1 MRATSSASTR
11 RTAAAMAAMNGW
23 QRAWRPM
30 VDAVGTE
37 FGDGILRQGPDIVEA
52 GAVRRLCEPLEFG
65 CPLHHDRAVARRHG
79 YRDVA
84 VPVSGIITFTIPPLW
99 QPGEPAVFTSP
110 ERDAQPARSGLRP
123 RLTGLEPQT
132 SGYFAAEMAADYLA
146 PVAAGDRLAR
156 VGNLLVS
163 CVPKKTSV
171 GRGAFVTWQYDIR
184 DQRGQA
190 VARVRNTTYSYI
202 PHAAHEPSAIRP
214 SDDEPGAPE
223 PDAGLQPER
232 VNWDRQRCWEDLA
245 VGQPVPAV
253 RFPLS
258 VYRLVV
264 AAGANRDFNS
274 IHHNSDWARASGA
287 PDMYANVLFLQGMW
301 ERCVR
306 EFIGVGGGIRQLSG
320 FRIGSFNT
328 VGDVV
333 TVQGSV
339 ARVWAEG
346 DAGLAELRMWSQNR
360 HGVCVGP
367 GTVTVRLPK
376 RRQVPG
382 RHP

>member
-11 RTAAAMAAMNGW
+11 EPADAAAATDEW
-23 QRAWRPM
+23 QRAWQPM
-30 VDAVGTE
+30 MNAVGTE
-37 FGDGILRQGPDIVEA
+37 FGGGVLREGPDTVEA
-52 GAVRRLCEPLEFG
+52 GAVRRFCESLEFG
-65 CPLHHDRAVARRHG
+65 CPLHHDRAAALRHG
-79 YRDVA
+79 YRDVV
-84 VPVSGIITFTIPPLW
+84 VPVSGIMTFTIAPLW

-123 RLTGLEPQT
+123 RSAGLEPRT

-146 PVAAGDRLAR
+146 PVTVGDRLAR

-163 CVPKKTSV
+163 CVPKETSV
-171 GRGAFVTWQYDIR
+171 GRGAFVTWQYEIR
-184 DQRGQA
+184 NQRGEV
-190 VARVRNTTYSYI
+190 VARVRNTTYSYV
-202 PHAAHEPSAIRP
+202 PHPARKPPAVLSSDEQLSERGPDPGQRP
-214 SDDEPGAPE
+214 EA
-223 PDAGLQPER
+223 
-232 VNWDRQRCWEDLA
+232 VNWDRQRCWEDLI
-245 VGQPVPAV
+245 VGQAVPAV

-306 EFIGVGGGIRQLSG
+306 EFIGVGGLIRQVSG
-320 FRIGSFNT
+320 FRMGSFNT

-339 ARVWAEG
+339 ARVWEEDG
-346 DAGLAELRMWSQNR
+346 AGLAELRVWSENR
-360 HGVCVGP
+360 HGLSVGP
-367 GTVTVRLPK
+367 GTVTVRVPK
-376 RRQVPG
+376 RSEAPG

>member
-1 MRATSSASTR
+1 MRVTSSASTSR
-11 RTAAAMAAMNGW
+11 PVAATAATPGW
-23 QRAWRPM
+23 EQAWQPM

-37 FGDGILRQGPDIVEA
+37 FGDGVPREGPDVVEA
-52 GAVRRLCEPLEFG
+52 GAVRRFCEPLEFG
-65 CPLHHDRAVARRHG
+65 CPLHHDRAVALRHG

-84 VPVSGIITFTIPPLW
+84 VPSSGIITFTIAPLW
-99 QPGEPAVFTSP
+99 QPGEPAVFTSQ

-123 RLTGLEPQT
+123 RLTGLEPPT

-146 PVAAGDRLAR
+146 PVSAGDRLAR
-156 VGNLLVS
+156 VGHLLVS
-163 CVPKKTSV
+163 CVPKETSV
-171 GRGAFVTWQYDIR
+171 GRGAFVTWQYEIR
-184 DQRGQA
+184 DQRGEA
-190 VARVRNTTYSYI
+190 VARVRNTTYSYV
-202 PHAAHEPSAIRP
+202 PHPAPKPAAVRP
-214 SDDEPGAPE
+214 SDDKPRARE
-223 PDAGLQPER
+223 PDPGQQPER
-232 VNWDRQRCWEDLA
+232 VIWDRQRCWEDLT

-306 EFIGVGGGIRQLSG
+306 EFIGVGGVIRQLSG
-320 FRIGSFNT
+320 FRMGSFNT
-328 VGDVV
+328 VGDII

-339 ARVWAEG
+339 ARVWEEG
-346 DAGLAELRMWSQNR
+346 DAGVAELRMWSQNR
-360 HGVCVGP
+360 HGISVGP
-367 GTVTVRLPK
+367 GMVTVRVPK
-376 RRQVPG
+376 RSEVPG